1 MEPEPTSAPFGDA
14 YRSALRPETVLLQEV
29 IELSKR
35 VQSMTCRTFSLNPT
49 DLVALCV
56 VMMRGQLGPTDLAKQ
71 LQLSTAA
78 VTTVVNRLE
87 ANGHVT
93 RSQHPTDG
101 RGVLVAPTDEAV
113 GRGLTSLI
121 PVAKSIDGGLD
132 DFDDAERA
140 VIARYLES
148 VAARQRQ
155 ALVASSDRAASS
167 D

>member
-1 MEPEPTSAPFGDA
+1 VEPEPTSAVFGDA
-14 YRSALRPETVLLQEV
+14 YRAALRRETILLQEV

-35 VQSMTCRTFSLNPT
+35 VQAMSCRAFSLNPT
-49 DLVALCV
+49 DLVALCA

-78 VTTVVNRLE
+78 VTTVVDRLE

-101 RGVLVAPTDEAV
+101 RGVLVVPTDEAV
-113 GRGLTSLI
+113 DRGLTALI
-121 PVAKSIDGGLD
+121 PLAKSIDRGLD

-140 VIARYLES
+140 VIVRYLES
-148 VAARQRQ
+148 VAARQRE
-155 ALVASSDRAASS
+155 ALR
-167 D
+167 